1 MIRFT
6 LTLAVI
12 TIILLWF
19 SLSEYK
25 KNALLTEENSS
36 LQLQV
41 VQLQKLIHSTEDL
54 LTRKCDKEVETEKVV
69 TRTIT
74 KIKETPYEVP
84 TTPESQLPESLVR
97 LLDEAYGDLHLR
109 QAP

>member
-1 MIRFT
+1 MIRYV
-6 LTLAVI
+6 LTLVAI
-12 TIILLWF
+12 SLPLLWF

-41 VQLQKLIHSTEDL
+41 VQLQRLIHSTEDL
-54 LTRKCDKEVETEKVV
+54 LNRKCEKEVETEKIV

-84 TTPESQLPESLVR
+84 TTPESQLPESLIR

>member
-1 MIRFT
+1 MIRT
-6 LTLAVI
+6 ALTLL
-12 TIILLWF
+12 TLCLLLLWF
-19 SLSEYK
+19 SLSEYR
-25 KNALLTEENSS
+25 KNTLLTEENAS

-41 VQLQKLIHSTEDL
+41 RQLQKLVRSTEDL
-54 LTRKCDKEVETEKVV
+54 LNKKCDKEVETEKVV

>member
-1 MIRFT
+1 MIRTVLVLIT
-6 LTLAVI
+6 LSLL
-12 TIILLWF
+12 LLWF
-19 SLSEYK
+19 GLSEYK
-25 KNALLTEENSS
+25 KNVLLTEENAS

-41 VQLQKLIHSTEDL
+41 QQLQKLIHSTEDL
-54 LTRKCDKEVETEKVV
+54 LSRKCEKEVETEKIV

-84 TTPESQLPESLVR
+84 ATPESQLPESLIR

>member
-6 LTLAVI
+6 LTLVTVSLA
-12 TIILLWF
+12 LLWF
-19 SLSEYK
+19 SVSEYR
-25 KNALLTEENSS
+25 KNVLLTEENSS

-41 VQLQKLIHSTEDL
+41 RQLQKLIHSTEDL
-54 LTRKCDKEVETEKVV
+54 LNKKCDKEVETEKIV